1 MKLPLDRTR
10 LRREL
15 RDLVEVVLVPGLAA
29 VLPWRVTIRI
39 FRRLASCDWLYRQ
52 ASRQALAEAQ
62 KRGWAPHP
70 DRWLWG
76 RKMTTLVDHAD
87 HYLAR
92 SRGDGWMDCYLEVQ
106 GQWPPP
112 GEAALLLT
120 FHWGAGMWALRHAH
134 RTGLTGHMLVAPLEG
149 AHFAGRSV
157 LRRYIKARTN
167 SIALA
172 LKAPFF
178 DVANDMRALFKALQR
193 KEQILAVIDVPADQ
207 VSASQP
213 LTILG
218 MQARVPTALLR
229 LAVERSIPVYIYV
242 TGVRMDNGQRFLRI
256 RQADSK
262 AGLDA
267 LVTDV
272 FQELERIITEDPPAW
287 HFWSEA
293 ERFFR
298 G

>member
-1 MKLPLDRTR
+1 MKPPFDRKR
-10 LRREL
+10 LRDEL
-15 RDLVEVVLVPGLAA
+15 RDLVEVVLLPGLAA
-29 VLPWRVTIRI
+29 ILPWRLT
-39 FRRLASCDWLYRQ
+39 FRVFGRLARRDWLYRQ
-52 ASRQALAEAQ
+52 ASKRALTEALA
-62 KRGWAPHP
+62 RGWAGVPEQ
-70 DRWLWG
+70 WLWR

-92 SRGDGWMDCYLEVQ
+92 TRSDRWMDRYLDVQ
-106 GQWPPP
+106 GQWPQP
-112 GEAALLLT
+112 GQAALLLT
-120 FHWGAGMWALRHAH
+120 FHWGAGMWALRHAK
-134 RTGLTGHMLVAPLEG
+134 RAGLTGHMLVAPLQG
-149 AHFAGRSV
+149 AHFAGRS
-157 LRRYIKARTN
+157 LLHRYIKARTN

-178 DVANDMRALFKALQR
+178 DVANDMRALFKALNR
-193 KEQILAVIDVPADQ
+193 NEQILAVIDVPADQ

-229 LAVERSIPVYIYV
+229 LAVERSLPVYIYV
-242 TGVRMDNGQRFLRI
+242 TGVRMEDGRRFLRI
-256 RQADSK
+256 RRASDD

-267 LVTDV
+267 LVHDV
-272 FQELERIITEDPPAW
+272 FQQLEQVITEDPPAW

-293 ERFFR
+293 QRFFR

>member
-1 MKLPLDRTR
+1 MKPPFDRKR
-10 LRREL
+10 LRDEL
-15 RDLVEVVLVPGLAA
+15 RDLVEVVLLPGLAA
-29 VLPWRVTIRI
+29 ILPWRLT
-39 FRRLASCDWLYRQ
+39 FRAFERLARCDWLYRQ
-52 ASRQALAEAQ
+52 ASKRALTEALA
-62 KRGWAPHP
+62 RGWAGVPEQ
-70 DRWLWG
+70 WLWR

-92 SRGDGWMDCYLEVQ
+92 TRSDRWMDRYLDVQ
-106 GQWPPP
+106 GQWPQP
-112 GEAALLLT
+112 GQAALLLT
-120 FHWGAGMWALRHAH
+120 FHWGAGMWALRHAK
-134 RTGLTGHMLVAPLEG
+134 RAGLTGHMLVAPLQG
-149 AHFAGRSV
+149 AHFAGRS
-157 LRRYIKARTN
+157 LLHRYIKARTN

-178 DVANDMRALFKALQR
+178 DVANDMRALFKALNR
-193 KEQILAVIDVPADQ
+193 NEQILAVIDVPADQ

-229 LAVERSIPVYIYV
+229 LAVERSLPVYIYV
-242 TGVRMDNGQRFLRI
+242 TGVRMEDGRRFLRI
-256 RQADSK
+256 RRASDD

-267 LVTDV
+267 LVHDV
-272 FQELERIITEDPPAW
+272 FQQLEQVITEDPPAW

-293 ERFFR
+293 QRFFR

>member
-1 MKLPLDRTR
+1 MKPPFDRKR
-10 LRREL
+10 LRDEL
-15 RDLVEVVLVPGLAA
+15 RDLVEVVLLPGLAA
-29 VLPWRVTIRI
+29 ILPWRLT
-39 FRRLASCDWLYRQ
+39 FRVFERLARRDWLYRQ
-52 ASRQALAEAQ
+52 ASKRALTEALA
-62 KRGWAPHP
+62 RGWAGVPEQ
-70 DRWLWG
+70 WLWR

-92 SRGDGWMDCYLEVQ
+92 TRSDRWMDRYLDVQ
-106 GQWPPP
+106 GQWPQP
-112 GEAALLLT
+112 GQAALLLT
-120 FHWGAGMWALRHAH
+120 FHWGAGMWALRHAK
-134 RTGLTGHMLVAPLEG
+134 RAGLTGHMLVAPLQG
-149 AHFAGRSV
+149 AHFAGRS
-157 LRRYIKARTN
+157 LLHRYIKARTN

-178 DVANDMRALFKALQR
+178 DVANDMRALFKALNR
-193 KEQILAVIDVPADQ
+193 NEQILAVIDVPADQ

-229 LAVERSIPVYIYV
+229 LAVERSLPVYIYV
-242 TGVRMDNGQRFLRI
+242 TGVRMEDGRRFLRI
-256 RQADSK
+256 RRASDD

-267 LVTDV
+267 LVHDV
-272 FQELERIITEDPPAW
+272 FQQLEQVITEDPPAW

-293 ERFFR
+293 QRFFR